1 MSLYF
6 MADICAENIHLEIGN
21 MYVSFETMLVGEIS
35 KGLEDCDE
43 IESRN
48 PPNINT

>member
-6 MADICAENIHLEIGN
+6 MADICAENIRLEIGN
-21 MYVSFETMLVGEIS
+21 VYVSFEMLVGEIS